1 MNQSNIYQYV
11 RRYAEHRMITAQEK
25 ALKNIRDGEELAA
38 LKGQQREMVF
48 LTIPSYPQDRE

>member
-1 MNQSNIYQYV
+1 VEVNQSNIYQYV

-38 LKGQQREMVF
+38 LKGQ
-48 LTIPSYPQDRE
+48 